1 MSLIHGRQPE
11 GEKLNGTNPV
21 VIGAKD
27 INGKAIFL
35 TADADGKLQ
44 VATDLQVA
52 SVTATDVTI
61 HDPTTPQ
68 NKLKVNADGSIPT
81 TLSGSKMKL
90 YGASLADRPA
100 ANAVQAGA
108 TFTIVDS
115 SQEFKS
121 WMSDGTNWLE
131 V

>member
-81 TLSGSKMKL
+81 TLSGSIPE
-90 YGASLADRPA
+90 YGWVVGDAEPTPDRFAFGIKVDPA
-100 ANAVQAGA
+100 TGSITTMYWNETAWA
-108 TFTIVDS
+108 
-115 SQEFKS
+115 
-121 WMSDGTNWLE
+121 E
-131 V
+131 VE